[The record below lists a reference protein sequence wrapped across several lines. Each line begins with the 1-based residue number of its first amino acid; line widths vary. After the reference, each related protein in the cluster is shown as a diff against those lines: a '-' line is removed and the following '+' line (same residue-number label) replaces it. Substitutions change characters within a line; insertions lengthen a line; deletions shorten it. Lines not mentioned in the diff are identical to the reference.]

1 MKKIGIFLLIPLLIS
16 SFITKLII
24 NNECRFENVF
34 QVQMQDY
41 SNIYLYDS
49 LKKAV
54 VNIDNE
60 GNMKNKIQLKDKE
73 DDKHIVYTEICVDDL
88 DNIYAL
94 AFKENIN
101 NKVTQQILYYINKNG
116 DILSEKALVNY
127 HEGNTQSNTYKNLS
141 YINGKPYVFEFFKD
155 KAVRLVEIQKIDET
169 QLDIKVEVEINLNK
183 DMNIDNA
190 YYIGGK
196 EFYLSNKKGDIYYIG
211 EDEGITNINLS
222 MDQNKTIVPTDL
234 RVTNNGNLVFFDA
247 YNNNIVT
254 YNRLDNKLVK
264 NHINIELLNKK
275 VGSDGINY
283 ISKIDE
289 KSIYGR
295 LSNNKGIFLMIQEA
309 IMKIDKI
316 NLGIIDIGKTFG
328 ITFLIVLLLLVLISF
343 ARQYIIYANNGS
355 IPLIVKQITTIVLTL
370 SIFVTVTSYY
380 FLRSSQNL
388 IKDEVQNFLLAI
400 AQDKAKAINGNE
412 FENMNFKKAYEDSDK
427 EDFIK
432 DLAFDGEA
440 EGYNYN
446 QTFIT
451 SIYTYEDN
459 KLYVAVDNDKSIMLP
474 IHHLL
479 NSTTIEKMERV
490 LKTKKYQAGT
500 YIKDEEECMYIFY
513 PIKNSNE
520 KVMGIIEVSIDADV
534 FNNKVNEKM
543 YTYILTFAV
552 GALFIL
558 VLAIYIILS
567 PLKNIQILRDGVEEL
582 AAGNFDTRIYIDSN
596 DELEIF
602 GNTFN
607 SMTENINSY
616 MNEVESLSSV
626 YKKFVPEEL
635 IYILGKEDINLIK
648 AADSNTIDSSI
659 LYFNIRNYANL
670 PEKKENKELFKLIN
684 EVFGIVN
691 QEIQA
696 HGGITINYN
705 MGGLVAV
712 FNDKS
717 EAIEKIPLYIS
728 SKLDSN
734 KRFRKVNYGFVLD
747 KGEITV
753 GIIGDKNRLMPISVS
768 ETVGAIHS
776 IDAFGN
782 ETGTKYIVT
791 NKIIDNN
798 SSKVKYRKIGV
809 NEDTNDY
816 KEIYEIYSNDDV
828 RYQKLKSKTKKVFEE
843 GIELFYNGNYQ
854 EARAKFI
861 NVLKIN
867 QNDEIAKYYVFK
879 LIKT

>member
-24 NNECRFENVF
+24 DNESRFENIF

-49 LKKAV
+49 LKKTV

-73 DDKHIVYTEICVDDL
+73 SDKHIVYTEICVDDL

-101 NKVTQQILYYINKNG
+101 NKVTHQILYYINKNG
-116 DILSEKALVNY
+116 DILSEKTLANY
-127 HEGNTQSNTYKNLS
+127 HEGNTQNNTYKNLS
-141 YINGKPYVFEFFKD
+141 YINEKPYVFEFFKE
-155 KAVRLVEIQKIDET
+155 KAVRLVEIQKVDET
-169 QLDIKVEVEINLNK
+169 QLDIKVEIEINLNK

-196 EFYLSNKKGDIYYIG
+196 EFYLSNKIGDIYYIG
-211 EDEGITNINLS
+211 EDEGITDINLS
-222 MDQNKTIVPTDL
+222 KDPNKMIVPTDL

-264 NHINIELLNKK
+264 NHVNKELLNKK
-275 VGSDGINY
+275 VGYDGINY

-289 KSIYGR
+289 KSVYGR
-295 LSNNKGIFLMIQEA
+295 LSNNKGIFLMIQDA
-309 IMKIDKI
+309 VTKIDKI

-328 ITFLIVLLLLVLISF
+328 ITFLIVLLLFVFISF
-343 ARQYIIYANNGS
+343 VRQYIMYVNSGS

-380 FLRSSQNL
+380 FLKSSQNL

-400 AQDKAKAINGNE
+400 AHDKAKAINGNE
-412 FENMNFKKAYEDSDK
+412 FENMDFKKVYGGSDK
-427 EDFIK
+427 KDFIK
-432 DLAFDGEA
+432 DLTVNG
-440 EGYNYN
+440 EGYDYN

-459 KLYVAVDNDKSIMLP
+459 KLYVAADDNKSIMLP
-474 IHHLL
+474 IQHLL
-479 NSTTIEKMERV
+479 NSTTRENMKRV

-500 YIKDEEECMYIFY
+500 YIKDEEECMYVFY

-520 KVMGIIEVSIDADV
+520 EVMGIIEVSIDADV

-543 YTYILTFAV
+543 YTYILIFAV

-596 DELEIF
+596 DELEMF

-616 MNEVESLSSV
+616 MSEVESLSGV

-635 IYILGKEDINLIK
+635 IYILGKKDINLIK
-648 AADSNTIDSSI
+648 AADSNTINSNI
-659 LYFNIRNYANL
+659 LFFNIRNYANL
-670 PEKKENKELFKLIN
+670 PETKDNKELFKLIN

-717 EAIEKIPLYIS
+717 EVIEKIPLYIS

-753 GIIGDKNRLMPISVS
+753 GIIGDENRLMPISVS
-768 ETVGAIHS
+768 EIVGDIHS

-798 SSKVKYRKIGV
+798 LSKVKYRKIGI
-809 NEDTNDY
+809 NEDTNNY

-843 GIELFYNGNYQ
+843 GVELFYNGNYQ